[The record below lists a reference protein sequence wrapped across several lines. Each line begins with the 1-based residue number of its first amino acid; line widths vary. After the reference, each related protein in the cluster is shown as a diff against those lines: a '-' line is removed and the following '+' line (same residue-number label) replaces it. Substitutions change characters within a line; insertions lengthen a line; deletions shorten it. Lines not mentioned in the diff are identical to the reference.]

1 MKVSLNSDNPIYLV
15 KDKIYFCVKHEKNV
29 KTNLVKI
36 IGKFWE
42 LWILKSNQIT
52 VLLTII
58 DPVIYLVRLFY
69 KKSNV
74 SIDILKNLKILREK
88 KIMEVKKLGIDQLK
102 FSKGSKIYSKGEKAH
117 FAYYVHSGKVN
128 IYSPGGLLLGQIG
141 EGEIFGERGPSL
153 DESRSVTAEASTNCI
168 LYPINEKTI
177 KKKIRDA
184 DPVVRAIMRSLLIRL
199 NDINMKSE
207 DFWRSLN
214 VMTSLSDE
222 KD

>member
-1 MKVSLNSDNPIYLV
+1 MR
-15 KDKIYFCVKHEKNV
+15 E
-29 KTNLVKI
+29 
-36 IGKFWE
+36 
-42 LWILKSNQIT
+42 ILK
-52 VLLTII
+52 
-58 DPVIYLVRLFY
+58 
-69 KKSNV
+69 
-74 SIDILKNLKILREK
+74 
-88 KIMEVKKLGIDQLK
+88 MEVKKLGIDQLK
-102 FSKGSKIYSKGEKAH
+102 FSRGSKIYSKGEKAH

-153 DESRSVTAEASTNCI
+153 DESRSVSAEASTNCI

-177 KKKIRDA
+177 KKKIKEA

-199 NDINMKSE
+199 NDINLKSE

-214 VMTSLSDE
+214 VMTSISED